1 MPEFLKNR
9 CCSLCD
15 TDVSVS
21 EIECLCFRCS
31 VCMDR
36 GYFLVQREAGSTN
49 QVWCERLERSV
60 HLRSEGRRIQSASS
74 AVVTTRV
81 GSPPTGVRRENGGS
95 RLVRCAS
102 GARA

>member
-1 MPEFLKNR
+1 MLQSE
-9 CCSLCD
+9 D

-21 EIECLCFRCS
+21 VMKCLCFRCP

-36 GYFLVQREAGSTN
+36 SYFLVQREAGSTN

-74 AVVTTRV
+74 AVVTTRA
-81 GSPPTGVRRENGGS
+81 GSAPTGVRSERREPA
-95 RLVRCAS
+95 RKMCLWCAS
-102 GARA
+102 VTFF

>member
-1 MPEFLKNR
+1 MSESLKNR

-36 GYFLVQREAGSTN
+36 SYFLVQREAGSTN
-49 QVWCERLERSV
+49 QVWCERLV
-60 HLRSEGRRIQSASS
+60 KFCPLMSEGGEGTNQQ
-74 AVVTTRV
+74 VV
-81 GSPPTGVRRENGGS
+81 P
-95 RLVRCAS
+95 
-102 GARA
+102 